1 MKVKEYNPVTVDQQ
15 TPEIKC
21 FEYCQFQNFGP
32 RLRQTSDTPV
42 RLTLTMFLR
51 LKSNTHHIF
60 IIYSQYNLYGL
71 SKYLELVDGMS
82 TARQEH
88 LSNDIEFFPIPS
100 SNILLKFATEL
111 IVKIAKAFFIG
122 SHTVQILRG
131 TVWE

>member
-1 MKVKEYNPVTVDQQ
+1 MKVKEYNPVTVGQQ
-15 TPEIKC
+15 TQEIEC

-32 RLRQTSDTPV
+32 RFEQTSDAPV

-51 LKSNTHHIF
+51 LKNNTHHIF

-111 IVKIAKAFFIG
+111 IVKIAKAFY
-122 SHTVQILRG
+122 VIL
-131 TVWE
+131 TL

>member
-1 MKVKEYNPVTVDQQ
+1 M
-15 TPEIKC
+15 
-21 FEYCQFQNFGP
+21 
-32 RLRQTSDTPV
+32 
-42 RLTLTMFLR
+42 
-51 LKSNTHHIF
+51 F